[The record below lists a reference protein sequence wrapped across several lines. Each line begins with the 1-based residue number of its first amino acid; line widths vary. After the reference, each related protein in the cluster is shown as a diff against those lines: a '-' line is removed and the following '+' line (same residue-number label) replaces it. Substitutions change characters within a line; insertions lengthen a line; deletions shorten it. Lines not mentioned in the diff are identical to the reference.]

1 MNIKNLLFVF
11 VLIFFSA
18 CSSEKEN
25 LQEESASISQSENIH
40 FTLNFLDGKKLLVK
54 YNDQKFDFDD
64 NSKAKLFVF
73 FTTWC
78 VPCKAQIPH
87 LNNLYK
93 KYQDQLEIIAV
104 FLEENK
110 DQEMLDFIQ
119 ENKMAFLAT
128 LGENNLVFSKVL
140 NINSVPTM
148 VLFNTKGEKARE
160 YLGMIPEEMLDID
173 IQKVIM

>member
-11 VLIFFSA
+11 VLVFFSA

-54 YNDQKFDFDD
+54 YNDQKFDFND

-110 DQEMLDFIQ
+110 DQEILDFIQ

-128 LGENNLVFSKVL
+128 LSENNLVFSKVL

-148 VLFNTKGEKARE
+148 VLFNTKGEKVRE